1 MELQKLESSQWIQF
15 IYIYHYIYQ
24 LKLYSPLNPTDNTQP
39 KENVND
45 GKKYIYVYKKLFQT
59 EFIMLH
65 KQKHLDAV
73 YKDTYYWCMVVTIG
87 QNL

>member
-45 GKKYIYVYKKLFQT
+45 GKKKYICIQ
-59 EFIMLH
+59 E
-65 KQKHLDAV
+65 
-73 YKDTYYWCMVVTIG
+73 TIPDRIY
-87 QNL
+87 NAP